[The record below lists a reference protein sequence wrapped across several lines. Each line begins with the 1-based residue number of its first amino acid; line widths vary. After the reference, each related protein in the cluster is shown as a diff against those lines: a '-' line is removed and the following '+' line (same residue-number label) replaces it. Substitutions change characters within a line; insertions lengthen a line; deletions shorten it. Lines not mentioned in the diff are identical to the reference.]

1 MPFVEHASQAVLG
14 WGTYLAIGNSA
25 GAVVPPATDVFVNM
39 VELISVEPPDEQAD
53 DIEVTHFG
61 SPGRTKEYIR
71 GLIDAGE
78 ATFGINYQP
87 VANPDAAALVV
98 LRKSGEIRNIRLV
111 LAGAI
116 ETIDFPGYIKGFK
129 RNLGANDAITA
140 DVTLKVAGAVVSDL
154 DTP

>member
-14 WGTYLAIGNSA
+14 WGTYLAIGTSP
-25 GAVVPPATDVFVNM
+25 GAALAPAADVFVNM
-39 VELISVEPPDEQAD
+39 VELISAEPPDEQAD

-71 GLIDAGE
+71 GLLDAGE

-87 VANPDAAALVV
+87 VAHTEQADLVA
-98 LRKSGEIRNIRLV
+98 LRKSGEIRNIRIV

-140 DVTLKVAGAVVSDL
+140 DITLKVAGEVKSDL
-154 DTP
+154 DS